1 MKKSS
6 IIKNSS
12 ILVLLSVISKIT
24 GFFRDLL
31 IASAFGTT
39 YETDAYNIALTVP
52 VLTFALIGAAIRT
65 IFIPIFVRQLQDNSK
80 EDMFKA
86 ANKVLNVLIIIS
98 LMMFI
103 VLELSAGK
111 VVSIL
116 APGIKEETYI
126 LAVNLTKLCLV
137 NLMFLSLYSVF
148 NALLQSLQEFV
159 PAALIGIVINIPIIF
174 YILFI
179 SGHEIFSLVIVTV
192 LGYALQVVIQVPWLI
207 KHGYKYSFIID
218 FKDEMFKKL
227 PVLLLPVAIGTGI
240 TQINTLVDQ
249 IMASSLQAG
258 SISAINLS
266 DKVNNLSYGI
276 FAMAIVTAI
285 YPTLSME
292 VKNIKKFCL
301 T

>member
-207 KHGYKYSFIID
+207 KHGYKYSF
-218 FKDEMFKKL
+218 
-227 PVLLLPVAIGTGI
+227 
-240 TQINTLVDQ
+240 
-249 IMASSLQAG
+249 
-258 SISAINLS
+258 S
-266 DKVNNLSYGI
+266 DS
-276 FAMAIVTAI
+276 
-285 YPTLSME
+285 
-292 VKNIKKFCL
+292 
-301 T
+301 